1 MRRETT
7 GPVDPSRIR
16 KIEGTFSWIDH
27 RLITQGWLDV
37 LSREEIL
44 LYLWW
49 TTVGDRNGVSFY
61 SDEKAAC
68 RLKVSTA
75 EIREARRL
83 LVEKGLIAY
92 RDGITQ
98 VLALPSPGGGP

>member
-1 MRRETT
+1 MTRLMA

-27 RLITQGWLDV
+27 RLVTQGWFDV
-37 LSREEIL
+37 LGREEIL

-49 TTVGDRNGVSFY
+49 TTVGDKQGVSFY
-61 SDEKAAC
+61 SDEKTAC

-75 EIREARRL
+75 EIGLARRGL
-83 LVEKGLIAY
+83 IEKGLIAY
-92 RDGITQ
+92 REGITQ
-98 VLALPSPGGGP
+98 VLSLPRRFS

>member
-1 MRRETT
+1 MRRQTT
-7 GPVDPSRIR
+7 GPVDTTRIR

-49 TTVGDRNGVSFY
+49 TTVGDRMGVSFY
-61 SDEKAAC
+61 SDEKAAV
-68 RLKVSTA
+68 RLKVSVG
-75 EIREARRL
+75 EIRTVRQGL
-83 LVEKGLIAY
+83 IEKGLIAY
-92 RDGITQ
+92 RNGITQ
-98 VLALPSPGGGP
+98 VLALPRRSS